1 MSIDSVF
8 GSDSA
13 CVLNSTFACRSLATA
28 LSTYTKS
35 FTRYVLYPGVH
46 LTPLTGM
53 SFAADRMQLMGA
65 AKPFASSIV
74 DCQQRSCFNLTNGY
88 VPVVLLS
95 LQFRSAVGGILS
107 LTGFATLAYVVS
119 LVAGGTVPDFQQ
131 ASRAVTALGQSIQ
144 RGASAVD
151 IAVSRFQILID
162 KCDFSQSQA
171 SGSGNSTLLSLTATS
186 NVLIRDCVFRSAN
199 VTSGDGIYCFCTVL
213 KSNVKLFSNV
223 FYLLGVVLLS
233 NVNNV
238 AIVRSLFVGNVASS
252 GAAVALSNS
261 QGLVYL
267 VNSTFRENLGGS
279 AVSAVSSTLVIVCQS
294 YYLNILCFL

>member
-65 AKPFASSIV
+65 TKPFANLNISSVFASSIV

-107 LTGFATLAYVVS
+107 LTGFATLAHVVS
-119 LVAGGTVPDFQQ
+119 LVASSTVPDFQQ

-199 VTSGDGIYCFCTVL
+199 ATSGAGIHCFCKVL
-213 KSNVKLFSNV
+213 KSHFK
-223 FYLLGVVLLS
+223 
-233 NVNNV
+233 
-238 AIVRSLFVGNVASS
+238 
-252 GAAVALSNS
+252 
-261 QGLVYL
+261 
-267 VNSTFRENLGGS
+267 
-279 AVSAVSSTLVIVCQS
+279 
-294 YYLNILCFL
+294 